1 MEEWGDPAL
10 MANLDAYI
18 RDSEAPDA
26 APLLKY
32 AGALL
37 AGRRLEELGYLAAY
51 LARACRD
58 RPLWDGA
65 LREFVREVGA
75 RVQERHGAR
84 FAPLGAIEQQ
94 LAERGVPVAV
104 E

>member
-1 MEEWGDPAL
+1 MRSVPEA
-10 MANLDAYI
+10 
-18 RDSEAPDA
+18 EAPQTESELQA
-26 APLLKY
+26 WLGPLSAKPMP
-32 AGALL
+32 
-37 AGRRLEELGYLAAY
+37 
-51 LARACRD
+51 RD

-65 LREFVREVGA
+65 LCEFVREVGA